1 MTGEQLHNPKGFDSA
16 SNNTTMVK
24 DGSGSVLWAAQ
35 TDLPQALNIVSPQSA
50 PPTENS
56 GDVYL
61 MDTTGTAYDINT
73 ITWQSGNTIRIAFNG
88 SPDLSAVAA
97 DDYFVTSGNANSSND
112 GTFQISAVNDGSDYI
127 DIINLNRSDATDDE
141 ATDAIGTGYY
151 TLEEWDGVSKNMH
164 VRFDGT
170 SWISVTPSAG
180 YTCYDITSGNI
191 LIFNGTDW
199 STNITTSAS
208 GGLNNVVEDTT
219 PQLGG
224 DLDVQTNE
232 IVSTGSN
239 NIGLH
244 SNASAY
250 VELGDNLGSN
260 AFDIRDNASGIKA
273 QILST
278 GDMGVGKS
286 TSLST
291 AWISISSSN
300 NNRAHI
306 NFEGSAS
313 DKTTPVDGDLW
324 YNTTTGAL
332 NFYDGTTT
340 TDLLAGGGGGLAN
353 VVDDTTPQL
362 GGTLD
367 ANTFNI
373 GFDDLTGIEDSAGNE
388 MLIFNSNASAVN
400 YLQINNS
407 ATGGNV
413 GITALGTDTNIN
425 VNIQAKN
432 AGNITLG
439 NFTFDADQTVGAGQ
453 DNYVLT
459 YDNASGLISLEASA
473 GGGSSEWAD
482 NGDGGISFDGT
493 ASGTKRYIEINDG
506 TAFNPSGNITQ
517 GMIVVGDL
525 HTSTNLIRRGM
536 IFGYSNSMATTGTA
550 TGEVIF
556 GNTCTTEGGQ
566 YNIVTGYLNTMK
578 SGKNYSATFGSQNT
592 NNGTDSF
599 IAGNLNTVNND
610 NQAIIGWSNKTQSGV
625 PYQMLFGLGM
635 QATSNHGNRMIGF
648 GMGSSRP
655 NAGFVN
661 GDTLTALN
669 FAMGSDSA
677 LRTLD
682 GAGLSGSG
690 AGVMYWM
697 RKNVTAPTVN
707 VADAVA
713 GYAVDRIAGDCGLV
727 IKSENGT
734 KHMFA
739 GVVGINTT
747 TPNANCAID
756 IEGVAKVKSYTVA
769 TVPTAVVGGI
779 IYVSDE
785 TGGATLAFSD
795 GTNWRRTSD
804 LAVVS

>member
-1 MTGEQLHNPKGFDSA
+1 MATPENLHKNIPNDQLHSPKDFSTA
-16 SNNTTMVK
+16 
-24 DGSGSVLWAAQ
+24 GSGTALRKGWDGDLKWEIPYWQDSVL
-35 TDLPQALNIVSPQSA
+35 DRVDMALT
-50 PPTENS
+50 PPTEFD
-56 GDVYL
+56 GD
-61 MDTTGTAYDINT
+61 
-73 ITWQSGNTIRIAFNG
+73 R
-88 SPDLSAVAA
+88 
-97 DDYFVTSGNANSSND
+97 
-112 GTFQISAVNDGSDYI
+112 YI
-127 DIINLNRSDATDDE
+127 LINLTSTVVNAD
-141 ATDAIGTGYY
+141 
-151 TLEEWDGVSKNMH
+151 WDGASENDIVEYDLDASAWVSQTPFFDIT
-164 VRFDGT
+164 VRSQADLAQYYFDGT
-170 SWISVTPSAG
+170 TWNNS
-180 YTCYDITSGNI
+180 D
-191 LIFNGTDW
+191 
-199 STNITTSAS
+199 
-208 GGLNNVVEDTT
+208 GGINNVVEDTT

-224 DLDVQTNE
+224 DLDVQTFE
-232 IVSTGSN
+232 ITSTGAN

-260 AFDIRDNASGIKA
+260 SFDIRDNASGVKV
-273 QILST
+273 QILSSGDT
-278 GDMGVGKS
+278 GIGKTTS
-286 TSLST
+286 LNTAWLSLST
-291 AWISISSSN
+291 NN
-300 NNRAHI
+300 NNRAHL
-306 NFEGSAS
+306 NLEGGSV

-324 YNTTTGAL
+324 YNTTAGTL

-340 TDLLAGGGGGLAN
+340 TDLLAGGGLSN

-367 ANTFNI
+367 ANAFNI

>member
-1 MTGEQLHNPKGFDSA
+1 MATPENLHKNIPNDQLHSPKDFSTA
-16 SNNTTMVK
+16 
-24 DGSGSVLWAAQ
+24 GSGTALRKGWDGDLKWEVPYWQDSVLNRV
-35 TDLPQALNIVSPQSA
+35 DMALT
-50 PPTENS
+50 PPTELD
-56 GDVYL
+56 GD
-61 MDTTGTAYDINT
+61 
-73 ITWQSGNTIRIAFNG
+73 R
-88 SPDLSAVAA
+88 
-97 DDYFVTSGNANSSND
+97 
-112 GTFQISAVNDGSDYI
+112 YI
-127 DIINLNRSDATDDE
+127 LINLTSTVVNAD
-141 ATDAIGTGYY
+141 
-151 TLEEWDGVSKNMH
+151 WDGASENDIVEYDLDASAWVSQTPFFDIT
-164 VRFDGT
+164 VRSQADLTQYYFDGT
-170 SWISVTPSAG
+170 TWN
-180 YTCYDITSGNI
+180 D
-191 LIFNGTDW
+191 
-199 STNITTSAS
+199 AS
-208 GGLNNVVEDTT
+208 GGGITNIVEDTT

-224 DLDVQTNE
+224 ALDVQTFE
-232 IVSTGSN
+232 ITSTGAN

-260 AFDIRDNASGIKA
+260 SFDIRDNASGIKL
-273 QILST
+273 QILSSGDT
-278 GDMGVGKS
+278 GIGKS

-291 AWISISSSN
+291 AWLSISTSN

-306 NFEGSAS
+306 NLEGSS
-313 DKTTPVDGDLW
+313 VDKTTPVDGDLW
-324 YNTTTGAL
+324 YNTTAGTL

-362 GGTLD
+362 GGSLD
-367 ANTFNI
+367 VNGNKI
-373 GFDDLTGIEDSAGNE
+373 VSVSNGDIDIEPNG
-388 MLIFNSNASAVN
+388 
-400 YLQINNS
+400 
-407 ATGGNV
+407 TGNV
-413 GITALGTDTNIN
+413 L
-425 VNIQAKN
+425 
-432 AGNITLG
+432 LG
-439 NFTFDADQTVGAGQ
+439 NMKFDADQTIGAGQ

-459 YDNASGLISLEASA
+459 YDNATGLISLEASA

-536 IFGYSNSMATTGTA
+536 IFGYANQMATVGTA

-556 GNTCTTEGGQ
+556 GNTCITEGGQ
-566 YNIVTGYLNTMK
+566 YNIVTGYLNTVK

-592 NNGTDSF
+592 TNGSDSLN
-599 IAGNLNTVNND
+599 AGNLNTINND

-625 PYQMLFGLGM
+625 PYQILFGLGM

-682 GAGLSGSG
+682 GAGLSGAG
-690 AGVMYWM
+690 AGVQYWM

-707 VADAVA
+707 VADAIA
-713 GYAVDRIAGDCGLV
+713 GYAQDRSAGYCGLV
-727 IKSENGT
+727 LKSE
-734 KHMFA
+734 
-739 GVVGINTT
+739 
-747 TPNANCAID
+747 
-756 IEGVAKVKSYTVA
+756 
-769 TVPTAVVGGI
+769 
-779 IYVSDE
+779 
-785 TGGATLAFSD
+785 D
-795 GTNWRRTSD
+795 GTNHFFGDFSVIGGDQTDANANKTLTVAGTGTGSGTSSLLCEDSAGASNLEVKDSGTVNMANLPTSSAGLVAGD
-804 LAVVS
+804 LWNNSGVLNIV

>member
-1 MTGEQLHNPKGFDSA
+1 MSSNRHRNMTGEQLHNPKGFDSA
-16 SNNTTMVK
+16 SNNTTMMK
-24 DGSGSVLWAAQ
+24 DGAGSVLWTPQ

-56 GDVYL
+56 GDVYI

-88 SPDLSAVAA
+88 TPDLSAVAA

-141 ATDAIGTGYY
+141 ATDAVGTGYY

-191 LIFNGTDW
+191 LIFDGTDW
-199 STNITTSAS
+199 STTIATGSVGIANVVEDTTPQLGGTLDANGNDIDMGVNTITDTKVGNWDTAFGWGDHSVAGYLSNI
-208 GGLNNVVEDTT
+208 VEDTT

-232 IVSTGSN
+232 IISTGAN

-260 AFDIRDNASGIKA
+260 AFDIRDNASGIKL
-273 QILST
+273 QILSSGDT
-278 GDMGVGKS
+278 GIGKS

-291 AWISISSSN
+291 AWLSISTSN

-306 NFEGSAS
+306 NLEGSS
-313 DKTTPVDGDLW
+313 VDKTTPVDGDLW
-324 YNTTTGAL
+324 YNTTAGTL

-459 YDNASGLISLEASA
+459 YDNATGLISLEASA
-473 GGGSSEWAD
+473 GGGGGITHFEELAPTAKNITLDNTLTTDAIIIGNNNTMGVKQNDNSVICGFNATVGTTITSGNSFVGGGATSVIQGSYCGIIAGSTLTVTGANWSVAVGGSSNTVSGSRSVALGGSNNTVSSTRSAVIGGQSITANEANAVFMPQIRGIGTGTGSGTSVMKLFDSTASTVNFEVKD
-482 NGDGGISFDGT
+482 NGT
-493 ASGTKRYIEINDG
+493 INM
-506 TAFNPSGNITQ
+506 ANLP
-517 GMIVVGDL
+517 
-525 HTSTNLIRRGM
+525 TS
-536 IFGYSNSMATTGTA
+536 S
-550 TGEVIF
+550 
-556 GNTCTTEGGQ
+556 
-566 YNIVTGYLNTMK
+566 
-578 SGKNYSATFGSQNT
+578 
-592 NNGTDSF
+592 
-599 IAGNLNTVNND
+599 
-610 NQAIIGWSNKTQSGV
+610 
-625 PYQMLFGLGM
+625 
-635 QATSNHGNRMIGF
+635 
-648 GMGSSRP
+648 
-655 NAGFVN
+655 
-661 GDTLTALN
+661 
-669 FAMGSDSA
+669 
-677 LRTLD
+677 
-682 GAGLSGSG
+682 AGLS
-690 AGVMYWM
+690 
-697 RKNVTAPTVN
+697 
-707 VADAVA
+707 
-713 GYAVDRIAGDCGLV
+713 AGDLWNN
-727 IKSENGT
+727 S
-734 KHMFA
+734 
-739 GVVGINTT
+739 GVLNIV
-747 TPNANCAID
+747 
-756 IEGVAKVKSYTVA
+756 
-769 TVPTAVVGGI
+769 
-779 IYVSDE
+779 
-785 TGGATLAFSD
+785 
-795 GTNWRRTSD
+795 
-804 LAVVS
+804 

>member
-1 MTGEQLHNPKGFDSA
+1 MATPENLHKNIPNDQLHSPKDFSTA
-16 SNNTTMVK
+16 
-24 DGSGSVLWAAQ
+24 GSGTALRKGWDGDLKWEVPYWQDSVLNRV
-35 TDLPQALNIVSPQSA
+35 DMALT
-50 PPTENS
+50 PPTELD
-56 GDVYL
+56 GD
-61 MDTTGTAYDINT
+61 
-73 ITWQSGNTIRIAFNG
+73 R
-88 SPDLSAVAA
+88 
-97 DDYFVTSGNANSSND
+97 
-112 GTFQISAVNDGSDYI
+112 YI
-127 DIINLNRSDATDDE
+127 LINLTSTVVNAD
-141 ATDAIGTGYY
+141 
-151 TLEEWDGVSKNMH
+151 WDGASENDIVEYDLDASAWVSQTPFFDIT
-164 VRFDGT
+164 VRSQADLTQYYFDGT
-170 SWISVTPSAG
+170 TWN
-180 YTCYDITSGNI
+180 D
-191 LIFNGTDW
+191 
-199 STNITTSAS
+199 AS
-208 GGLNNVVEDTT
+208 GGGITNIVEDTT

-224 DLDVQTNE
+224 ALDVQTFE
-232 IVSTGSN
+232 ITSTGAN

-260 AFDIRDNASGIKA
+260 SFDIRDNASGIKL
-273 QILST
+273 QILSSGDT
-278 GDMGVGKS
+278 GIGKS

-291 AWISISSSN
+291 AWLSISTSN

-306 NFEGSAS
+306 NLEGSS
-313 DKTTPVDGDLW
+313 VDKTTPVDGDLW
-324 YNTTTGAL
+324 YNTTAGTL
-332 NFYDGTTT
+332 NFYDGSTT
-340 TDLLAGGGGGLAN
+340 TDLLAGGGGGLSN

-362 GGTLD
+362 GGSLD
-367 ANTFNI
+367 VNGNKI
-373 GFDDLTGIEDSAGNE
+373 VSVSNGDIDIEPNG
-388 MLIFNSNASAVN
+388 
-400 YLQINNS
+400 
-407 ATGGNV
+407 TGNV
-413 GITALGTDTNIN
+413 L
-425 VNIQAKN
+425 
-432 AGNITLG
+432 LG

-506 TAFNPSGNITQ
+506 TAFNPSGGITQ

-550 TGEVIF
+550 TGEVVF

-599 IAGNLNTVNND
+599 TAGNLNTINND

-727 IKSENGT
+727 LKSENGT

-739 GVVGINTT
+739 GVVGINTI

-769 TVPTAVVGGI
+769 GVPTAVAGGI

-795 GTNWRRTSD
+795 GTNWRRVQD
-804 LAVVS
+804 RAIVS